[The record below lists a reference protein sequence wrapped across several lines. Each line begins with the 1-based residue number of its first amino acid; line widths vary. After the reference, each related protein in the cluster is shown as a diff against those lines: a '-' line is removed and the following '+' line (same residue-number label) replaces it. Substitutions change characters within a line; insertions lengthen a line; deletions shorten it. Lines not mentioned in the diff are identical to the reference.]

1 MIFFARDPRF
11 SNETLTFLQI
21 MAQNP
26 PPAGYTF
33 EVGTMRRQI
42 EDLHCL
48 TNEELYAAFKGTSEE
63 KTVKTNSA
71 GTSALFRNTN

>member
-26 PPAGYTF
+26 PPQGNIF
-33 EVGTMRRQI
+33 EVGTFRRQF
-42 EDLHCL
+42 EDLHRL
-48 TNEELYAAFKGTSEE
+48 TNEELYAAFKGTTEE

-71 GTSALFRNTN
+71 GTSSLL